1 MNTPDTQTPAAFDAK
16 EMKKITQFIY
26 FVLIAGMAAQFML
39 ITIAPGSVAVLC
51 AIVYA
56 YIKRKELKDTWLES
70 HYRWMTRSFWI
81 GGAVYLP
88 IATIALS
95 IFQGLFVD
103 LQPMYAAMYEG
114 EKDVMVLMKLVY
126 DSNDRMMFLSTIA
139 VLAVFALWWCLRC
152 GIGLYHLRK
161 EEAVPDVTRWL

>member
-1 MNTPDTQTPAAFDAK
+1 MSTPAAQTPTPVDMT
-16 EMKKITQFIY
+16 EMKKITQFVYI
-26 FVLIAGMAAQFML
+26 VLMAGMAGQFML
-39 ITIAPGSVAVLC
+39 VTIAPASVAILC
-51 AIVYA
+51 AVVYA

-88 IATIALS
+88 VATIALS

-114 EKDVMVLMKLVY
+114 EKDVMALMKLAY
-126 DSNDRMMFLSTIA
+126 ESNERMIFFST
-139 VLAVFALWWCLRC
+139 LTMLGVFALWWSVRC
-152 GIGLYHLRK
+152 FIGLYHLRK
-161 EEAVPDVTRWL
+161 NEAVPEVTRWL